1 MNKEEKNNIG
11 RRGSNRHSNNH
22 NRRRTNSRR
31 LSEDERIRREN
42 DKKRELD
49 AKIRKQNDRKREL
62 DQKLRSLKRKDSYG
76 SMGDNENEYVGQE
89 IVDNIKDK
97 FNNIKDRIFNNH
109 KESLNNGTSSSNN
122 HRVTKNFKFNKKK
135 VFKGIGIFL
144 LLILFIN
151 IFSIVRFFL
160 SIKNTVGT
168 EAVSPG
174 FFKPVNILVL
184 GMDIGAVGQENNQS
198 IKRTDTIMVVNYN
211 PKTKATKVVSIPRD
225 TLITENGSNFKI
237 NAAYVKGQDK
247 KVKEVV
253 ENLLGITVNYTIK
266 VSYEAFRSVIDSIGG
281 VNMEIAQDMIYDDDG
296 QNLHINFKGGTTVHL
311 DGKKAEEFFRW
322 RKNNDG
328 TGLATGDIGRI
339 ENQHKFIQKV
349 VKKCANP
356 LILFRMPKILSAVG
370 SNIETNMG
378 AFSIIGYAFKFAIHK
393 SKMEIV
399 TLEGTPKMI
408 KGQSYLVLDDAKNK
422 TLIDSLKNGASSK
435 ASSGTNKSSQ
445 RILVLNG
452 TSTNGLAS
460 KVKEKLKSS
469 GYSNV
474 ETGNTSETKKTVI
487 KTDNKEIKNSI
498 SDVINKSKSSSLPDE
513 YSGYDAV
520 IILGSDYTN

>member
-1 MNKEEKNNIG
+1 MNRDEKNSIG
-11 RRGSNRHSNNH
+11 RRSSNRHKSNYN
-22 NRRRTNSRR
+22 RRTNSRR
-31 LSEDERIRREN
+31 LSKDEKIRREN

-49 AKIRKQNDRKREL
+49 AKIRRQNDRKREL
-62 DQKLRSLKRKDSYG
+62 DEKLNSLKRKKNDSYA
-76 SMGDNENEYVGQE
+76 SMGDNEQEYVGQD
-89 IVDNIKDK
+89 IV
-97 FNNIKDRIFNNH
+97 NNIKH
-109 KESLNNGTSSSNN
+109 KFFDLKDNILNGNIRKSNN
-122 HRVTKNFKFNKKK
+122 ISNSKSTNINKKK
-135 VFKGIGIFL
+135 IFKGIGLVL

-151 IFSIVRFFL
+151 IFSIIRFFL

-184 GMDIGAVGQENNQS
+184 GMDIGAVGQEDNQA
-198 IKRTDTIMVVNYN
+198 IKRTDTMMVVNYN

-225 TLITENGSNFKI
+225 TLITENGSNYKI

-253 ENLLGITVNYTIK
+253 ENLLGITVNYTVK
-266 VSYEAFRSVIDSIGG
+266 VSYAAFRSVIDSIGG
-281 VNMEIAQDMIYDDDG
+281 VDMDIERDMIYDDDG
-296 QNLHINFKGGTTVHL
+296 QNLHINFKGGTKVHL
-311 DGKKAEEFFRW
+311 DGQKAEEFFRW

-339 ENQHKFIQKV
+339 ENQHKFLQKV

-356 LILFRMPKILSAVG
+356 LILIRMPKILGAVG

-393 SKMEIV
+393 SKMEIA

-408 KGQSYLVLDDAKNK
+408 KNQSYLVLDDAKNK
-422 TLIDSLKNGASSK
+422 TLIDSLKEGSNSETSSW
-435 ASSGTNKSSQ
+435 NKSSQ
-445 RILVLNG
+445 KILVLNG
-452 TSTNGLAS
+452 TTSNGLAA
-460 KVKEKLKSS
+460 KVKEKLQAS
-469 GYSNV
+469 GYKNV
-474 ETGNTSETKKTVI
+474 ETGNTSETKKTII
-487 KTDNKEIKNSI
+487 KTNSKDIKNSI
-498 SDVINKSKSSSLPDE
+498 GDIINKSKSSSLPDE